1 MITESI
7 KIQLDVFEG
16 PMDLLLHLIK
26 KDNLDIYDINI
37 SEITS
42 QYLKYLDIMKELNL
56 EVAGEFLVMASTLMQ
71 IKAKQLLPSQ
81 VPTSED
87 EGPDPAKEL
96 IAKLMEY
103 QKFKEASKFLES
115 NLEKFKD
122 NFYKSAPVFDNAEKV
137 LNIQIFDLLAAVR
150 RAFDRLEERQNAD
163 LLQIE
168 EFPIEKKMEKIV
180 ALVTE
185 RPWVLLDDI
194 FRGETKKRGV
204 VTCFIAVLE
213 LLKIGMIYARQDK
226 QNAEIRI
233 YLNPDKK
240 DADYKTIIA
249 SAAQAQTQE
258 PTKETQDAK

>member
-1 MITESI
+1 MIPESI
-7 KIQLDVFEG
+7 KIQLDIFEG

-42 QYLKYLDIMKELNL
+42 QYLKYLDVMKELNL

-71 IKAKQLLPSQ
+71 IKARTLLPSQ

-96 IAKLMEY
+96 VQKLVEY
-103 QKFKEASKFLES
+103 QKFKEASKFLEG

-122 NFYKSAPVFDNAEKV
+122 NFYKTAPVFDTAERV
-137 LNIQIFDLLAAVR
+137 LNVQLFDLLAAVR
-150 RAFDRLEERQNAD
+150 RAFDKLEERQHAD
-163 LLQIE
+163 LLQVE
-168 EFPIEKKMEKIV
+168 EFPIEKKMDKII

-194 FRGETKKRGV
+194 FRGETKKRGI
-204 VTCFIAVLE
+204 VTCFIALLE
-213 LLKIGMIYARQDK
+213 LLKIGMIFARQDK
-226 QNAEIRI
+226 QASEIRI

-240 DADYKTIIA
+240 GLDYNKLLKET
-249 SAAQAQTQE
+249 QTQE
-258 PTKETQDAK
+258 STDGKQ

>member
-1 MITESI
+1 MIPESL

-42 QYLKYLDIMKELNL
+42 QYLKYLDVMKELNL

-71 IKAKQLLPSQ
+71 VKARMLLPSQ
-81 VPTSED
+81 VPTDGE

-96 IAKLMEY
+96 VQKLVEY
-103 QKFKEASKFLES
+103 QKFKEASKFLEG

-122 NFYKSAPVFDNAEKV
+122 NFYKTAPVFDTAERV
-137 LNIQIFDLLAAVR
+137 LNVQLFDLLAAVR
-150 RAFDRLEERQNAD
+150 RAFDKLEERQHAD

-168 EFPIEKKMEKIV
+168 EFPIEKKMDKII

-194 FRGETKKRGV
+194 FRGESKKRGI
-204 VTCFIAVLE
+204 VTCFIALLE
-213 LLKIGMIYARQDK
+213 LLKVGMIFARQDK
-226 QNAEIRI
+226 QASEIRI

-240 DADYKTIIA
+240 GVDYNKLLKE
-249 SAAQAQTQE
+249 SNPEQD
-258 PTKETQDAK
+258 TKEQKDGK

>member
-16 PMDLLLHLIK
+16 PLDLLLHLIK

-42 QYLKYLDIMKELNL
+42 QYLEYLDVMKDLNL

-71 IKAKQLLPSQ
+71 VKARQLLPSQ

-96 IAKLMEY
+96 VEKLVEY

-115 NLEKFKD
+115 NMEKFKD
-122 NFYKSAPVFDNAEKV
+122 NFYKSAPIFDSAEKV
-137 LNIQIFDLLAAVR
+137 LNIHIFDLLAAVR
-150 RAFDRLEERQNAD
+150 RAFSRLEEREHAD
-163 LLQIE
+163 LLKAE
-168 EFPIEKKMEKIV
+168 EFPIEKKMDKII
-180 ALVTE
+180 ALVKA
-185 RPWVLLDDI
+185 RPWALLDDI

-204 VTCFIAVLE
+204 ITCFMAVLE
-213 LLKIGMIYARQDK
+213 LLKIGMIFARQDA
-226 QNAEIRI
+226 QSSEIRV

-240 DADYKTIIA
+240 DEDYTKLLQSDTP
-249 SAAQAQTQE
+249 QE
-258 PTKETQDAK
+258 NKEQSDAK